1 MGHNST
7 TWVGQKVLPMTI
19 SHAIQVGRRWSIP
32 VPHGWAEGCSLLP
45 FLMPHRSARDGPY
58 QYHMGGLKGAP
69 YCHSSC
75 HTGQPEMELH
85 PHISHY
91 LYDFSEASNQCYN
104 EINWLTSNTQSISS
118 WASVSMGQSAQSWSQ
133 SRSWMYP
140 HLLEFLHD
148 FYKASSQCYNWIIEI
163 NWIIERNWS
172 ITAQISISVGPLA
185 QRILHR
191 PLVKVITI

>member
-7 TWVGQKVLPMTI
+7 TWVWRVLPMTI
-19 SHAIQVGRRWSIP
+19 SRAIQVGRRWSIP
-32 VPHGWAEGCSLLP
+32 VPHGWAKGC
-45 FLMPHRSARDGPY
+45 FHMPHRSARDGPY
-58 QYHMGGLKGAP
+58 WYHMGGLKAAP
-69 YCHSSC
+69 YYHSSC

-91 LYDFSEASNQCYN
+91 LHDSSEASKFYN

-118 WASVSMGQSAQSWSQ
+118 WASVSIGQSAQSWSQ
-133 SRSWMYP
+133 SWSRMYP

-148 FYKASSQCYNWIIEI
+148 FSEASSQCY
-163 NWIIERNWS
+163 NWS

-185 QRILHR
+185 QRIFHR